1 MDRIDYQTK
10 IIEILD
16 NALNELGTEEF
27 DVFIQRIKEE
37 LENYN

>member
-16 NALNELGTEEF
+16 NALNELDTEEF